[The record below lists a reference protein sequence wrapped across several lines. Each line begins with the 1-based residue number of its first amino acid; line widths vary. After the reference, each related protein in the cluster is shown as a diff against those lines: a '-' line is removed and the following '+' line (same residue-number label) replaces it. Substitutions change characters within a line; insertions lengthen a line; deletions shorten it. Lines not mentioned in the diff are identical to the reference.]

1 MATKEVIF
9 LLALFALIF
18 VHVSYGQEDPID
30 DPPDNDP
37 IEDPAPTAP
46 KPPTRDDFPKD
57 FIFGTTSSA
66 YQFEGAARDHGKGDS
81 IWDVFTANHSDKVK
95 DGSNGDIAEDFYHR
109 YPEDLPIMQYLGFN
123 AFRFSISWPRILP
136 SEIIYNFYTPYLVQ
150 MMDDFREYAELCFSL
165 FGDRVKKWITINEPW
180 SYSTLGYAQGI
191 FPPNRCSKGANK
203 GLNRQFTFR
212 PGRFASYADNVE
224 CPNGGNSGTEPYNV
238 SHNLL
243 LSHAAAVKVYREKYQ
258 KIQNG
263 QIGISLC
270 TQWYKPRNKTYY
282 KDQWAKDRAI
292 AWMYGWYMAP
302 LTFGR
307 YPRTMVKRVG
317 DRLPKFNKEQKAMV
331 KGSADFIG
339 LNYYTASYVA
349 HTACIEDNTYMN
361 DPCAF
366 VSNVSATGEAIGN
379 KTYLD
384 WLYVYP
390 NGINDIL
397 RYGQRMYN
405 NPPIYITENG
415 VDRQNQGLDPN
426 DLLRKEYHENHLAFI
441 PKVIEQGVNV
451 KGYFVWSYMDN
462 FEWLD
467 GYTVNFGLIYV
478 DHQNNT
484 LNRACKDSAKWF
496 KNFLGSKQ
504 PLDFNTT
511 YVNCDM
517 N

>member
-9 LLALFALIF
+9 LLALFVLIF
-18 VHVSYGQEDPID
+18 VHVSYGEEDPID

-37 IEDPAPTAP
+37 IEDPAPNAP

-136 SEIIYNFYTPYLVQ
+136 SQEPFATIFHWDLPQILEDEYQGFLNEKIV
-150 MMDDFREYAELCFSL
+150 DDFREYAELCFFL
-165 FGDRVKKWITINEPW
+165 FGDRVKNWITINEPW
-180 SYSTLGYAQGI
+180 SYSILGYAQ
-191 FPPNRCSKGANK
+191 
-203 GLNRQFTFR
+203 
-212 PGRFASYADNVE
+212 DDVE
-224 CPNGGNSGTEPYNV
+224 CPNGGNSGTEPYIV

-270 TQWYKPRNKTYY
+270 TQWYKPRNPKSYV
-282 KDQWAKDRAI
+282 DQWAKDRAI
-292 AWMYGWYMAP
+292 AWMYMAP

-317 DRLPKFNKEQKAMV
+317 DRLPKFTEEQKEMV

-349 HTACIEDNTYMN
+349 DTDCIEDNTYMN

-366 VSNVSATGEAIGN
+366 VSN
-379 KTYLD
+379 
-384 WLYVYP
+384 
-390 NGINDIL
+390 
-397 RYGQRMYN
+397 
-405 NPPIYITENG
+405 G
-415 VDRQNQGLDPN
+415 VDRQNLGLDPN
-426 DLLRKEYHENHLAFI
+426 DLLRK
-441 PKVIEQGVNV
+441 
-451 KGYFVWSYMDN
+451 
-462 FEWLD
+462 
-467 GYTVNFGLIYV
+467 
-478 DHQNNT
+478 
-484 LNRACKDSAKWF
+484 
-496 KNFLGSKQ
+496 
-504 PLDFNTT
+504 
-511 YVNCDM
+511 
-517 N
+517 